1 MSELSFA
8 IYASGR
14 CSKMSGRGIWVA
26 STYADGPKPYSV
38 EFDGVASCDLS
49 QSLIV
54 KALTRALTD
63 LDRDGRLV
71 ILYVDDPG
79 LAGTIASIVAP
90 PPSASLSTI
99 APKPLPDS
107 AGSGPVWER
116 FLFQLRRHD
125 VLLGRFDP
133 TEKCAKALRE
143 RLAEL
148 LAEESR

>member
-1 MSELSFA
+1 
-8 IYASGR
+8 
-14 CSKMSGRGIWVA
+14 MSGRGIWVA
-26 STYADGPKPYSV
+26 STYADGPKPYCV

-99 APKPLPDS
+99 APKLLPDS

-143 RLAEL
+143 RLDEL
-148 LAEESR
+148 LAGESS

>member
-1 MSELSFA
+1 
-8 IYASGR
+8 
-14 CSKMSGRGIWVA
+14 MSGRGIWVA
-26 STYADGPKPYSV
+26 STYADGLKPYCV
-38 EFDGVASCDLS
+38 EFDGVAACSGPK
-49 QSLIV
+49 SLII

-71 ILYVDDPG
+71 LLYVDDQE
-79 LAGTIASIVAP
+79 LAGTIAGIVAP
-90 PPSASLSTI
+90 PPEASLSTI

-133 TEKCAKALRE
+133 TEKQAKALRE
-143 RLAEL
+143 RLDEL
-148 LAEESR
+148 LAGESS